1 MLNFV
6 QPTKSYDVSNEE
18 AKEDHLRSED
28 DIEADLASR
37 MDECEV

>member
-6 QPTKSYDVSNEE
+6 QPTEIYDVSDEE

-28 DIEADLASR
+28 DIEEDLASR
-37 MDECEV
+37 MDDCEV